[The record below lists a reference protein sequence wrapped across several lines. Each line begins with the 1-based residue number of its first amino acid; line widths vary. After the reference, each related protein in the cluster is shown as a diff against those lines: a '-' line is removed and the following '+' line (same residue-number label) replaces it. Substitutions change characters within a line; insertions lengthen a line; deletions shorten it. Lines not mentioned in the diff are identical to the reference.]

1 MLRAFVCLTCGTQ
14 YPPSQQP
21 PTSCDICAD
30 ERQFVNP
37 SGQAWTSLE
46 EIRKSHRAVISR
58 YEAGLYGIGATP
70 ELAIGER
77 ALLVCSSSGNVLWDC
92 LALLDDA
99 MIDFIRALGGLSAMA
114 ISHPHFYTTMT
125 EWSRVFGDAP
135 IYLHSSNKNWVRRCD
150 AQIRF
155 WDEERISLNKEISL
169 TRVGGH
175 FEGSTVLHWSGTAD
189 SKGALLVGDSMY
201 VVRDRRWVTFMRSYP
216 NLIPLPGEV
225 VQKVANAVADLPF
238 QRLYGAFWENVITK
252 DAKNAVV
259 RSAQRYMHAL
269 QCDSTSSS
277 IAR

>member
-1 MLRAFVCLTCGTQ
+1 MLRAFICRTCGTQ
-14 YPPSQQP
+14 YPPSEQA

-37 SGQAWTSLE
+37 GGQAWTSLE
-46 EIRKSHRAVISR
+46 EIRKSHRAVVSR

-70 ELAIGER
+70 ELAIGQR

-99 MIDFIRALGGLSAMA
+99 MIDFIRALGGLRAIA
-114 ISHPHFYTTMT
+114 ISHPHFYTTMI
-125 EWSRVFGDAP
+125 EWSRVFDDAP
-135 IYLHSSNKNWVRRCD
+135 IYLHSSNKSWVKRSD

-155 WDEERISLNKEISL
+155 WNEERISLNNEISL

-189 SKGALLVGDSMY
+189 GKGVLLVGDSIL

-216 NLIPLPGEV
+216 NLIPLSGEV
-225 VQKVANAVADLPF
+225 VQEVVKAVADLPF
-238 QRLYGAFWENVITK
+238 ERIYGAFWGDVITN
-252 DAKNAVV
+252 DAKNAVL
-259 RSAQRYMHAL
+259 RSAQRYIHAL
-269 QCDSTSSS
+269 QRDPSGPSV
-277 IAR
+277 AR